1 LNKQYQDQL
10 EYYKRINLELDEKNK
25 SLSNK
30 IIEVDGQLDI
40 SKGQQDKLRRNYES
54 LIKEAADSKEREKAA
69 RKILK
74 TKEQESLSM

>member
-10 EYYKRINLELDEKNK
+10 EYYKRINRELDEKNK

-74 TKEQESLSM
+74 TKEQ